1 MTFLNQNN
9 KGAKMRLKIKIAGL
23 LTVLIAFAPLAAMA
37 DETSTVRFI
46 LTGDHYELSANKGR
60 GGYAKLAS
68 VVKIFKK
75 KTKRD
80 IHPFFVHAGDAY
92 SPSLLSTLDKGKSS
106 VEFLN
111 AVGVD
116 YMVLGNH
123 EWDFG
128 PEIVRKRI
136 WESNFPILASNA
148 RDKDGL
154 PIDGTIRTSMLNVGQ
169 FRVGI
174 MGLITTNTK
183 VIAHAGSD
191 DFLPVL
197 DTAKALAKELK
208 GQGAD
213 LIVALAHLDYLED
226 LELAQSGLV
235 DVVLSGHDHYSITWD
250 DGKTAWMDSGTNS
263 EKVGVMDIHL
273 KSYMKRGK
281 KRFSWEA
288 DMRFVD
294 TKYIP
299 EDKAIALK
307 IKEYDKILSDELDI
321 VVGKTST
328 ELDSRKK
335 TVRTGEAAIGNLI
348 ADAMRYGVDADVG
361 FANGGGIRAKK
372 IYAPGTSITR
382 RDMLL
387 EMPFGNVV
395 VKIRLTGTQLWEALE
410 NGVSQVESGAGRFPQ
425 VSGISFVWNPK
436 AKAGSRI
443 ISAKIGGQSLNKGRS
458 YTVATNNY
466 AAGGGDGYK
475 VFKKGKV
482 LIDASGATLLAGM
495 VMNYIKT
502 KGTVSPKVEGRI
514 VAQ

>member
-1 MTFLNQNN
+1 MQ
-9 KGAKMRLKIKIAGL
+9 LKIIVVGL
-23 LTVLIAFAPLAAMA
+23 LTGLIAFAPLNAMA

-46 LTGDHYELSANKGR
+46 LTGDHYELPAKNDR

-68 VVKIFKK
+68 VAKIFKK

-80 IHPFFVHAGDAY
+80 IHSFLVHSGDAY
-92 SPSLLSTLDKGKSS
+92 SPSLLSSMDKGKST
-106 VEFLN
+106 VEMLN

-128 PEIVRKRI
+128 KENMRERV
-136 WESNFPILASNA
+136 WQSNFPILASNA

-154 PIDGTIRTSMLNVGQ
+154 PIDGTVRTAMLNVGP

-183 VIAHAGSD
+183 VISSPGSD
-191 DFLPVL
+191 SFLPVL

-208 GQGAD
+208 GQGAN
-213 LIVALAHLDYLED
+213 LIVALAHLDFLED
-226 LELAQSGLV
+226 MELVQSGLV
-235 DVVLSGHDHYSITWD
+235 DVVLSGHDHYYISWD
-250 DGKTAWMDSGTNS
+250 DGKTVWMDSGENS

-294 TKYIP
+294 TKNIP
-299 EDKAIALK
+299 EDPAIASK
-307 IKEYDKILSDELDI
+307 VKKYEKYLSDELDI
-321 VVGKTST
+321 VIGKTST

-348 ADAMRYGVDADVG
+348 ADAMRDGVDADIAI
-361 FANGGGIRAKK
+361 ANGGGIRAKK
-372 IYAPGTSITR
+372 IYAPGTSISR
-382 RDMLL
+382 RDMLT

-395 VKIRLTGTQLWEALE
+395 VKLRLTGAQIWEALE
-410 NGVSQVESGAGRFPQ
+410 NGVSQVENNAGRFPQ
-425 VSGISFVWNPK
+425 VSGLSFTFNRK
-436 AKAGSRI
+436 AQAGSRVVT
-443 ISAKIGGQSLNKGRS
+443 AKIGGQPLNKGRS

-466 AAGGGDGYK
+466 AAGGGDGFS
-475 VFKKGKV
+475 VFKKGEV
-482 LIDASGATLLAGM
+482 IIDASGATLLASM
-495 VMNYIKT
+495 VMNYIKS
-502 KGTVSPKVEGRI
+502 KGSVSPKVEGRI